1 MIFEIILIMVE
12 INFINSFITLTSFK
26 LCIRIFITNTFYT
39 YYTIITTFFCM
50 ITSLHTLL

>member
-39 YYTIITTFFCM
+39 YYTIITTFFCT